1 MKTVAR
7 RLADLESILTL
18 SSASVTSTSSASV
31 KQAVAAAAAAGGN
44 ATGKA
49 EVDAVK
55 ETQGAVALEQIATD
69 VLRSGNPVRLEALS
83 ALAKEHLIEF
93 ELAIYVSDEVLRL
106 RMDASAA
113 TPVETAAAADAAGA
127 ASTGGAAD
135 PYDTPEV
142 QLASAKYNKACIL
155 SDCGDHESAYA
166 MYEEA
171 RTIYT
176 ATLGPESLE
185 VGRTLNNMCA
195 IRIFQRKFEDA
206 KDLCT
211 RALSIQETILGPDNL
226 LVGQVTSNLG
236 TVMLALGRLD
246 DALELFERAKVI
258 QSAVSGAD
266 DPDVG
271 GAINNIA
278 MVLFIFFCFFGGG

>member
-18 SSASVTSTSSASV
+18 SSATVTSTSSASV

-93 ELAIYVSDEVLRL
+93 ELAIYVSEVLRL

-135 PYDTPEV
+135 PY
-142 QLASAKYNKACIL
+142 
-155 SDCGDHESAYA
+155 
-166 MYEEA
+166 
-171 RTIYT
+171 
-176 ATLGPESLE
+176 
-185 VGRTLNNMCA
+185 
-195 IRIFQRKFEDA
+195 
-206 KDLCT
+206 
-211 RALSIQETILGPDNL
+211 
-226 LVGQVTSNLG
+226 
-236 TVMLALGRLD
+236 
-246 DALELFERAKVI
+246 
-258 QSAVSGAD
+258 VSC
-266 DPDVG
+266 PQ
-271 GAINNIA
+271 
-278 MVLFIFFCFFGGG
+278 